1 MSRTVLLATD
11 DGRAAA
17 YADMRE
23 RALAWARDQDARV
36 ILYDRSSES
45 YFVDPYSSGPWTAD
59 VESGGGRERLLEP
72 DDLELLGRHYL
83 AVQVTEARRAG
94 VDAFAYLSSKPG
106 PRGMA
111 AVVERLGIDV
121 VVLPAAV
128 AQASLI
134 ERVRGNTLERFR
146 ALVPVDIMLA
156 DARGLTPSSGGNAGV
171 RPLA

>member
-1 MSRTVLLATD
+1 
-11 DGRAAA
+11 
-17 YADMRE
+17 MRD
-23 RALAWARDQDARV
+23 RALAWAREQNARV

-59 VESGGGRERLLEP
+59 VESGGREGLLEP

-83 AVQVTEARRAG
+83 ALQVNRARREG
-94 VDAFAYLSSKPG
+94 VDAYAYLSSKPG

-111 AVVERLGIDV
+111 DVVQRFGVDV

-134 ERVRGNTLERFR
+134 DRVRGNTL
-146 ALVPVDIMLA
+146 D
-156 DARGLTPSSGGNAGV
+156 DSG
-171 RPLA
+171 RCFQSR